1 VEVRI
6 LPFLYSLFLRGPINQ
21 PYETLGGRFTGII
34 PPDWLER
41 GFNSHSLIEI
51 GMEYGFDSR
60 L

>member
-1 VEVRI
+1 
-6 LPFLYSLFLRGPINQ
+6 
-21 PYETLGGRFTGII
+21 LGGRFTGII